1 MPSFLTAL
9 VFFHV
14 LGNLVWIGSLL
25 AVGLAMSAPGIAA
38 TERGLLAR
46 RLYLR
51 LAVPGF
57 LLAFA
62 TGLARLVMDV
72 ELFLVRT
79 HYMHAK
85 LTFALVIIALHH
97 VLGARAR
104 RLAGG
109 QEVPPAATNALT
121 LVVLLCAA
129 AATYLVLTK
138 AF

>member
-1 MPSFLTAL
+1 MPSFLTLL

-25 AVGLAMSAPGIAA
+25 AVGLVVSSTGVAA

-46 RLYLR
+46 RIYLQ
-51 LAVPGF
+51 LALPAF
-57 LLAFA
+57 LLAFS
-62 TGLARLVMDV
+62 TGLARLVLDV

-85 LTFALVIIALHH
+85 LVFALVIIALHH

-104 RLAGG
+104 RLARG
-109 QEVPPAATNALT
+109 EEAPPAATNLMT
-121 LVVLLCAA
+121 LGVLLSAA

>member
-1 MPSFLTAL
+1 MPSLLTAL

-25 AVGLAMSAPGIAA
+25 AVGLAISTPNVAA
-38 TERGLLAR
+38 VERGLLAR

-62 TGLARLVMDV
+62 TGLTRLVMDV

-85 LTFALVIIALHH
+85 LAFALVIIVLHH

-109 QEVPPAATNALT
+109 QEAPTAATNLLT
-121 LVVLLCAA
+121 LGVLVCAA
-129 AATYLVLTK
+129 AATYFVLTK